1 MSAANPSVLWGSSFP
16 PLRCRSY
23 GGVSSQGRWQPIHGK
38 ENCMTLE
45 ILLVE
50 SDPLVRD
57 HIKVGLQQFPECSV
71 TVASGYSGV
80 NELRDRR
87 FDCVFLGID
96 LRNKESAGL
105 LAHLRGFDSN
115 TEVIVVTAA
124 RNVKDMAADKGRFD
138 VHTFLR
144 TPIDPAELFR
154 CIGRFRERHANA
166 GEQQADSTPRPKGKR
181 AGKGASR

>member
-1 MSAANPSVLWGSSFP
+1 
-16 PLRCRSY
+16 
-23 GGVSSQGRWQPIHGK
+23 
-38 ENCMTLE
+38 MTLE